1 MPIGTQHEVVGILR
15 HGEEGLVVE
24 STEGGIW
31 RLDAGW
37 RAGRLIGHRVRIIGI
52 RDGFDLLA
60 VRSIERF

>member
-1 MPIGTQHEVVGILR
+1 MPIGTQHEIVGVLR
-15 HGEEGLVVE
+15 RGREGLVVKVA
-24 STEGGIW
+24 EGGIW

-37 RAGRLIGHRVRIIGI
+37 LAGRLIGHRVRIIGI